1 MVSRAIISEDFRET
15 LSVPSLQLVN
25 RVSMFSRTN
34 GGYGVFRKV
43 SDMEVM

>member
-25 RVSMFSRTN
+25 RVSVSMFSRRN
-34 GGYGVFRKV
+34 GGYGVFRQV
-43 SDMEVM
+43 SDM